1 MKKTDRILKELNKN
15 APDVK
20 DKVVNAVDWDEIA
33 IKNGAPDKARDNK
46 FSGRKWKVAAAGI
59 ALILVAAISVILPV
73 TLKKDKNSVLQDGYV
88 VTIEVNPGVRFEVNA
103 SDVVTAQTGL
113 NEDGVVL
120 LYKENLVGK
129 NIDEA
134 TAAVI
139 EKMEAAG
146 LIKGNVKISV
156 SDKKTGKKLENK
168 QNDVIGVIRRVL
180 NDGNI
185 ETLILSDK
193 ELDDIEDYYE
203 KHGVSEYEKE
213 IIEKFHEKLLSE
225 IDIKISGARNI
236 LALLEENKNSAAKL
250 STLDETVLKE
260 VKEYCNKYK
269 IKWNE
274 IKDDETREFYDDLTD
289 KIEDLEEA
297 RGEIGKNKDEDDYGD
312 MLEDLFEIVEEEL
325 FEEND

>member
-33 IKNGAPDKARDNK
+33 IKNETREKALDKK
-46 FSGRKWKVAAAGI
+46 SSVGKWKIAAASI

-139 EKMEAAG
+139 EKMDAAG

-156 SDKKTGKKLENK
+156 SDRKGKKLENK

-193 ELDDIEDYYE
+193 ELEDIEDYYE

-213 IIEKFHEKLLSE
+213 IIEKFREKLLSE
-225 IDIKISGARNI
+225 IEIKISGARNI

-274 IKDDETREFYDDLTD
+274 IKDDEIREFYEDLTD

>member
-33 IKNGAPDKARDNK
+33 IKNETREKALDKK
-46 FSGRKWKVAAAGI
+46 SSVGKWKIAAAGI

-156 SDKKTGKKLENK
+156 SDRKGKKLENK

-213 IIEKFHEKLLSE
+213 IIEKFREKLLAE

-274 IKDDETREFYDDLTD
+274 IKDDEIREFYEDLTD

>member
-33 IKNGAPDKARDNK
+33 IKNETREKALDKK
-46 FSGRKWKVAAAGI
+46 SSVGKWKIAAASI
-59 ALILVAAISVILPV
+59 ALILVAAISVIIPV

-156 SDKKTGKKLENK
+156 SDRKGKKLENK

-193 ELDDIEDYYE
+193 ELEDIEDYYE

-213 IIEKFHEKLLSE
+213 IIEKFREKLLAE
-225 IDIKISGARNI
+225 IEIKISGARNI

-274 IKDDETREFYDDLTD
+274 IKDDEIREFYEDLTD

-297 RGEIGKNKDEDDYGD
+297 REEIGKNKDEDDYGD

>member
-46 FSGRKWKVAAAGI
+46 SSGRKWKVAAASI

-134 TAAVI
+134 TAAII
-139 EKMEAAG
+139 EKMDAAG

-213 IIEKFHEKLLSE
+213 IIEKFRKKLLSE
-225 IDIKISGARNI
+225 IEIKISGARNI

-274 IKDDETREFYDDLTD
+274 IKDDEIREFYDDLTD

-297 RGEIGKNKDEDDYGD
+297 REEIGKNKDEDDYGD

>member
-33 IKNGAPDKARDNK
+33 IKNETREKALDKK
-46 FSGRKWKVAAAGI
+46 SSVGKWKIAAASI
-59 ALILVAAISVILPV
+59 ALILVAAISVIIPV

-139 EKMEAAG
+139 EKMDAAG

-156 SDKKTGKKLENK
+156 SDRKGKKLENK

-193 ELDDIEDYYE
+193 ELEDIEDYYE
-203 KHGVSEYEKE
+203 KHGVSEYENE
-213 IIEKFHEKLLSE
+213 IIEKFREKLLSE

-274 IKDDETREFYDDLTD
+274 IKDDEIREFYEDLTD
-289 KIEDLEEA
+289 KIEELEEA
-297 RGEIGKNKDEDDYGD
+297 RDDIEENEDEDDYGD

>member
-1 MKKTDRILKELNKN
+1 M
-15 APDVK
+15 
-20 DKVVNAVDWDEIA
+20 
-33 IKNGAPDKARDNK
+33 
-46 FSGRKWKVAAAGI
+46 AAAGI

-139 EKMEAAG
+139 EKMDAAG

-156 SDKKTGKKLENK
+156 SDRKGKKLENK

-193 ELDDIEDYYE
+193 ELEDIEDYYE

-213 IIEKFHEKLLSE
+213 IIEKFREKLLSE

-274 IKDDETREFYDDLTD
+274 IKDDEIREFYKDLTD

>member
-46 FSGRKWKVAAAGI
+46 SSGRKWKVAAAGI

-156 SDKKTGKKLENK
+156 SDRKGKKLENK

-213 IIEKFHEKLLSE
+213 IIEKFREKLLSE
-225 IDIKISGARNI
+225 IEIKISGARNI

-274 IKDDETREFYDDLTD
+274 IKDDEIREFYEDLTD

-297 RGEIGKNKDEDDYGD
+297 REEIGKNKDEDDYGD

>member
-33 IKNGAPDKARDNK
+33 IKNETREKALDKK
-46 FSGRKWKVAAAGI
+46 SSVGKWKIAAASI
-59 ALILVAAISVILPV
+59 ALILVAAISVIIPV

-139 EKMEAAG
+139 EKMDAAG

-156 SDKKTGKKLENK
+156 SDRKGKKLENK

-193 ELDDIEDYYE
+193 ELEDIEDYYE

-213 IIEKFHEKLLSE
+213 IIKQFRKKLLAE

-274 IKDDETREFYDDLTD
+274 IKDDEIREFYEDLTD
-289 KIEDLEEA
+289 KIEELEEA
-297 RGEIGKNKDEDDYGD
+297 RDDIEENEDEDDYGD

>member
-33 IKNGAPDKARDNK
+33 IKNETREKALDKK
-46 FSGRKWKVAAAGI
+46 SSVGKWKIAAASI

-139 EKMEAAG
+139 EKMDAAG

-156 SDKKTGKKLENK
+156 SDRKGKKLENK

-213 IIEKFHEKLLSE
+213 IIEKFREKLLAE
-225 IDIKISGARNI
+225 IEIKISGARNI

-274 IKDDETREFYDDLTD
+274 IKDDEIREFYEDLTD

-297 RGEIGKNKDEDDYGD
+297 REEIGKNKDEDDYGD

>member
-20 DKVVNAVDWDEIA
+20 DKIVNAVDWDEIA
-33 IKNGAPDKARDNK
+33 IKNETREKALDKK
-46 FSGRKWKVAAAGI
+46 SSVGKWKIAAASI

-139 EKMEAAG
+139 EKMDAAG

-156 SDKKTGKKLENK
+156 SDRKGKKLENK

-193 ELDDIEDYYE
+193 ELEDIEDYYE

-213 IIEKFHEKLLSE
+213 IIEKFREKLLAE
-225 IDIKISGARNI
+225 IEIKISGARNI

-274 IKDDETREFYDDLTD
+274 IKDDEIREFYDDLTD

-312 MLEDLFEIVEEEL
+312 MFEDLFEIVEEEL

>member
-59 ALILVAAISVILPV
+59 ALILALAISIILPV

-156 SDKKTGKKLENK
+156 SDRKGKKLENK

-213 IIEKFHEKLLSE
+213 IIEKFREKLLAE
-225 IDIKISGARNI
+225 IEIKISGARNI
-236 LALLEENKNSAAKL
+236 LALLEENKSSAAKL

-274 IKDDETREFYDDLTD
+274 IKDDEISEFYEDLTD
-289 KIEDLEEA
+289 KIDDLEEA

-312 MLEDLFEIVEEEL
+312 MLEDLFEIVEEES

>member
-33 IKNGAPDKARDNK
+33 IKNETREKALDKK
-46 FSGRKWKVAAAGI
+46 SSVGKWKVAAASI
-59 ALILVAAISVILPV
+59 ALILVAAISVIIPV

-88 VTIEVNPGVRFEVNA
+88 VTIEVTPGVRFEVNA

-193 ELDDIEDYYE
+193 ELEDIEDYYE

-213 IIEKFHEKLLSE
+213 IIKQFRKKLLEE
-225 IDIKISGARNI
+225 INNKITYAEKIKD
-236 LALLEENKNSAAKL
+236 LLEENKNSAAKL

-260 VKEYCNKYK
+260 VEEYCNKYK
-269 IKWNE
+269 TKWNE
-274 IKDDETREFYDDLTD
+274 IKDDEIREFYKDLTD
-289 KIEDLEEA
+289 KIEELEEA
-297 RGEIGKNKDEDDYGD
+297 RDDIEENEDEDDYGD

>member
-33 IKNGAPDKARDNK
+33 IKNGTREKALDKK
-46 FSGRKWKVAAAGI
+46 SSVGKWKIAAASI

-134 TAAVI
+134 TAAVV

-213 IIEKFHEKLLSE
+213 IIKQFRKKLLEE
-225 IDIKISGARNI
+225 INNKITYAEKIK
-236 LALLEENKNSAAKL
+236 ALLEENKNSAAKL

-260 VKEYCNKYK
+260 VEEYCNKYK
-269 IKWNE
+269 TKWNE
-274 IKDDETREFYDDLTD
+274 IKDDEIREFYKDLTD
-289 KIEDLEEA
+289 KIEELEEA
-297 RGEIGKNKDEDDYGD
+297 RDDIEENEDEDDYGD

>member
-1 MKKTDRILKELNKN
+1 M
-15 APDVK
+15 
-20 DKVVNAVDWDEIA
+20 
-33 IKNGAPDKARDNK
+33 
-46 FSGRKWKVAAAGI
+46 
-59 ALILVAAISVILPV
+59 
-73 TLKKDKNSVLQDGYV
+73 QDGYV

-139 EKMEAAG
+139 EKMDAAG

-156 SDKKTGKKLENK
+156 SDRKGKKLENK

-193 ELDDIEDYYE
+193 ELEDIEDYYE

-213 IIEKFHEKLLSE
+213 IIEKFRKKLLSE
-225 IDIKISGARNI
+225 IEIKISGARNI

-269 IKWNE
+269 IKWND
-274 IKDDETREFYDDLTD
+274 IKDDEIREFYDDLTD

-297 RGEIGKNKDEDDYGD
+297 LDEIGKNKDEDDYGD

>member
-20 DKVVNAVDWDEIA
+20 DKVVNAVDWYEIA
-33 IKNGAPDKARDNK
+33 IKNGAREKERDNRT
-46 FSGRKWKVAAAGI
+46 SGGKWKIAAASI
-59 ALILVAAISVILPV
+59 ALILIAAISVILPV
-73 TLKKDKNSVLQDGYV
+73 TLKKDKTGVLQDGYV
-88 VTIEVNPGVRFEVNA
+88 VIIEVNPGIKFEVNA

-134 TAAVI
+134 TTAVI
-139 EKMEAAG
+139 EKMKSAG

-156 SDKKTGKKLENK
+156 SDRKGKKLENK

-193 ELDDIEDYYE
+193 ELEDIEDYYE

-213 IIEKFHEKLLSE
+213 IIEKFRERLLSE
-225 IDIKISGARNI
+225 IEIKISGARNI

-274 IKDDETREFYDDLTD
+274 IKDDEIREFYEDLTD
-289 KIEDLEEA
+289 KIEELEEA
-297 RGEIGKNKDEDDYGD
+297 RDDIEENEDEDDYGD

>member
-20 DKVVNAVDWDEIA
+20 DKVVNAVDWYEIA
-33 IKNGAPDKARDNK
+33 IKNGAREKERDNRT
-46 FSGRKWKVAAAGI
+46 SGGKWKIAAASI
-59 ALILVAAISVILPV
+59 TLILIAVISVILPV
-73 TLKKDKNSVLQDGYV
+73 TLKKDKTGVLQDGYV
-88 VTIEVNPGVRFEVNA
+88 VIIEVNPGIKFEVNA

-134 TAAVI
+134 TTAVI
-139 EKMEAAG
+139 EKMKSAG
-146 LIKGNVKISV
+146 LINGNVKISV
-156 SDKKTGKKLENK
+156 SDRKGKKLENK

-213 IIEKFHEKLLSE
+213 IIEKFRERLLSE
-225 IDIKISGARNI
+225 IEIKISGARNI
-236 LALLEENKNSAAKL
+236 LALLEDKKNDAAKL

-260 VKEYCNKYK
+260 IKEYCNKYK

-274 IKDDETREFYDDLTD
+274 IKDDEIREFYEDLTD

-297 RGEIGKNKDEDDYGD
+297 LGEIGKNKDEDDYGD

>member
-20 DKVVNAVDWDEIA
+20 DKVVNAVDWVEIA

-156 SDKKTGKKLENK
+156 SDRKGKKLENK

-193 ELDDIEDYYE
+193 ELEDIEDYYE

-213 IIEKFHEKLLSE
+213 IIKQFRKKLLEE
-225 IDIKISGARNI
+225 INNKITYAEKIK
-236 LALLEENKNSAAKL
+236 ALLEKNKNSAAKL

-269 IKWNE
+269 IKWND
-274 IKDDETREFYDDLTD
+274 IKDDEIREFYKDLTD
-289 KIEDLEEA
+289 KIEELEEA
-297 RGEIGKNKDEDDYGD
+297 RDDIEENEDEDDYGD

>member
-46 FSGRKWKVAAAGI
+46 SSGRKWKVAAAGI
-59 ALILVAAISVILPV
+59 ALILVAAISAILPV

-213 IIEKFHEKLLSE
+213 IIEKFRERLLSE
-225 IDIKISGARNI
+225 IEIKISGARNI
-236 LALLEENKNSAAKL
+236 LALIEDKKNDAAKL

-260 VKEYCNKYK
+260 IKEYCNKYK
-269 IKWNE
+269 IKWND
-274 IKDDETREFYDDLTD
+274 IKDDEIREFYKDLTD
-289 KIEDLEEA
+289 KIGNLEEA
-297 RGEIGKNKDEDDYGD
+297 LDEIGRNKDEDDYGD

>member
-46 FSGRKWKVAAAGI
+46 SSGRKWKVAAAGI

-213 IIEKFHEKLLSE
+213 IIEKFRKKLLSE
-225 IDIKISGARNI
+225 IEIKISGARNI

-260 VKEYCNKYK
+260 VEEYCNKYK
-269 IKWNE
+269 TKWNE
-274 IKDDETREFYDDLTD
+274 IKDDEIREFYKDLTD
-289 KIEDLEEA
+289 KIEELEEA
-297 RGEIGKNKDEDDYGD
+297 RDDIEENEDEDDYGD

>member
-46 FSGRKWKVAAAGI
+46 SSGRKWKVAAAGI

-156 SDKKTGKKLENK
+156 SDKKTGNKLENK

-193 ELDDIEDYYE
+193 ELEDIEDYYE

-213 IIEKFHEKLLSE
+213 IIEKFREKLLAE

-274 IKDDETREFYDDLTD
+274 IKDDEIREFYEDLTD

>member
-20 DKVVNAVDWDEIA
+20 DKVVNAVDWYEIA
-33 IKNGAPDKARDNK
+33 IKNGAREKERDNRT
-46 FSGRKWKVAAAGI
+46 SGRKWKVAAAGI

-156 SDKKTGKKLENK
+156 SDRKGKKLENK

-193 ELDDIEDYYE
+193 ELEDIEDYYE

-213 IIEKFHEKLLSE
+213 IIKQFRKKLLEE
-225 IDIKISGARNI
+225 INNKITYAEKIK
-236 LALLEENKNSAAKL
+236 ALLEKNKNSAAKL

-260 VKEYCNKYK
+260 VEEYCNKYK
-269 IKWNE
+269 TKWNE
-274 IKDDETREFYDDLTD
+274 IKDDEIREFYKDLTD
-289 KIEDLEEA
+289 KIAELEEA
-297 RGEIGKNKDEDDYGD
+297 RDDIEENEDEDDYGD